1 MKTYKLMVKQ
11 HTTTGLKYL
20 CITSRKNWQRYTG
33 SGTRWRR
40 HLQKHGVTF
49 TTELLYES
57 TDYDEFVNVCKYYS
71 NLYDVANSA
80 EFANVIPEAG
90 YDNGG
95 SKSNLE
101 IFWDCI
107 DQAEKDKIYK
117 KRTESLMK
125 NGKHWSA
132 SEEKSAKT
140 RDIISKI
147 HRFRYGNLSLEER
160 EEFYQLYSGK
170 NTPLTDI
177 ERANISSECSE
188 RYSQLTDAERA
199 RIIENIRL
207 ASKKSKEFFANK
219 DTERYKQCIEM
230 KRTNGI
236 KRFNSMTEHE
246 RSEYGNLIS
255 AGRLAMSDDAKKMR
269 GKRIGEAFKK
279 SEKRQKFNAGM
290 KVKRLGKNNPAAKIV
305 LWMGEELTKDE
316 FRKLKIPADVAEE
329 MFRNRSDCIPP
340 EPSKDDY
347 EPIVCPY
354 CGKDSGNK
362 KHSAF
367 KRWHFDNCSKKA
379 LV

>member
-20 CITSRKNWQRYTG
+20 CITSRKNWQSYTG
-33 SGTRWRR
+33 SGRHWRN
-40 HLQKHGVTF
+40 HLQKHGATF
-49 TTELLYES
+49 TTELLCES
-57 TDYDEFVNVCKYYS
+57 MDYDEFVEVCKYYS
-71 NLYDVANSA
+71 ELYDVVNSA
-80 EFANVIPEAG
+80 EFANAIPEAG

-101 IFWDCI
+101 IFWDHA
-107 DQAEKDKIYK
+107 DPELKAEIYK
-117 KRTESLMK
+117 KRTDSLMK
-125 NGKHWSA
+125 NGKHWSN
-132 SEEKSAKT
+132 SDTKSAKI
-140 RDIISKI
+140 RDTISKI
-147 HRFRYGNLSLEER
+147 HRFRWGNLSAEER
-160 EEFYQLYSGK
+160 AE
-170 NTPLTDI
+170 
-177 ERANISSECSE
+177 ISRKCAE

-199 RIIENIRL
+199 RIIENMRL

-246 RSEYGNLIS
+246 RAEYGKLVS
-255 AGRLAMSDDAKKMR
+255 AGRLAMSEDAKKVR
-269 GKRIGEAFKK
+269 GERIGEAFRK
-279 SEKRQKFNAGM
+279 SEKRQKFNADM

-305 LWMGEELTKDE
+305 LWMGEEFTKDE

-329 MFRNRSDCIPP
+329 MFRNRSDCILP

-347 EPIVCPY
+347 ETIVCPH
-354 CGKDSGNK
+354 CGKDSGHK